1 MRKEPNPGHKAL
13 ATLATLRG
21 CAGGRDGVQFIG
33 IVTQNVDGLQQA
45 VRLEKDENSDFEKA
59 PDWDPEEHL
68 IEAHG
73 RVGLYKCSSDPCFE
87 AVSSEEDGG
96 KRSASSS
103 SCSSVCIYAEEQSL
117 DPFQAFSAEVRA
129 QLGHGPTRDA
139 PPLDLERERHRKAMW
154 NVPLCPHCA
163 SPCMPQALLFDEDYT
178 DHAFYQFDKLQV
190 SFSSFH
196 YSVMVVSCNR
206 VFFITCLMW

>member
-45 VRLEKDENSDFEKA
+45 VRLEKDENSDFENA

-96 KRSASSS
+96 ERSASSS

-117 DPFQAFSAEVRA
+117 DPFQASQNNVNR
-129 QLGHGPTRDA
+129 LLSLSVSRDI
-139 PPLDLERERHRKAMW
+139 
-154 NVPLCPHCA
+154 
-163 SPCMPQALLFDEDYT
+163 
-178 DHAFYQFDKLQV
+178 AF
-190 SFSSFH
+190 
-196 YSVMVVSCNR
+196 
-206 VFFITCLMW
+206 I